1 MDRRPSEVLQA
12 VLENVEKVVVGK
24 RSELELTIVAL
35 AGQGHV
41 LIEDVPGVGK
51 TVMAK
56 SLARSLGCSFKR
68 IQFTPDL
75 LPSDVTGVSIYNQRS
90 EEFEFRPG
98 PVVAQVVLADE
109 INRATPKT
117 QAALLE
123 AMQEQTV
130 SVATTVHKLPRPFFV
145 LATQNPIEMEGTYP
159 LPEAELDRFF
169 FKLNVGFP
177 TREQMNEI
185 IRRTTSTAGEPVQ
198 RVADGRTLQAMQAL
212 GRQVPIASH
221 VTDYAV
227 RIVMATHPDDPDAPE
242 VTTRYVRYGASP
254 RAAQAI
260 VLAAKI
266 LALLNN
272 RLNVSFEDVR
282 RVAPPAL
289 RHRVLLNFEAE
300 SKNVTPDTLIRQVLQ
315 SVKEGG

>member
-1 MDRRPSEVLQA
+1 
-12 VLENVEKVVVGK
+12 
-24 RSELELTIVAL
+24 
-35 AGQGHV
+35 
-41 LIEDVPGVGK
+41 
-51 TVMAK
+51 
-56 SLARSLGCSFKR
+56 
-68 IQFTPDL
+68 
-75 LPSDVTGVSIYNQRS
+75 
-90 EEFEFRPG
+90 
-98 PVVAQVVLADE
+98 
-109 INRATPKT
+109 
-117 QAALLE
+117 
-123 AMQEQTV
+123 
-130 SVATTVHKLPRPFFV
+130 V

-169 FKLNVGFP
+169 FKLNVGYP

-185 IRRTTSTAGEPVQ
+185 IRRTTSASSETVS

-221 VTDYAV
+221 VADYAV
-227 RIVMATHPDDPDAPE
+227 RIVMATHPDGEGAPD
-242 VTTRYVRYGASP
+242 VTGRYVRYGASP

-266 LALLNN
+266 LALLNG

-300 SKNVTPDTLIRQVLQ
+300 SKSVTPDTLIRQILQ
-315 SVKEGG
+315 SVPEGG